1 MAILQIRS
9 GLPTPTFRLSGPRAA
24 FKPPLLLHL
33 PAQHPSLLLAGGG
46 RRKKTE
52 RGWTVVRRA
61 GPSTS
66 SYIFALALPLSLLV
80 FTVFTSIRIADKLD
94 SDYLEELIEVSGW
107 VVLSGQLELN
117 QAIMEAQ
124 GIEYEEDNEDEDVD
138 GADIATGQ
146 EELQLPVP
154 AFGGSSRTRTR
165 NRPKR
170 EV

>member
-94 SDYLEELIEVSGW
+94 SDYLEEL
-107 VVLSGQLELN
+107 ELN

>member
-94 SDYLEELIEVSGW
+94 SDYLEEL
-107 VVLSGQLELN
+107 ELN

-124 GIEYEEDNEDEDVD
+124 GIEYEADNEDEDVD
-138 GADIATGQ
+138 GADIAPGQ

>member
-94 SDYLEELIEVSGW
+94 SDYLEE
-107 VVLSGQLELN
+107 
-117 QAIMEAQ
+117 
-124 GIEYEEDNEDEDVD
+124 EDVD